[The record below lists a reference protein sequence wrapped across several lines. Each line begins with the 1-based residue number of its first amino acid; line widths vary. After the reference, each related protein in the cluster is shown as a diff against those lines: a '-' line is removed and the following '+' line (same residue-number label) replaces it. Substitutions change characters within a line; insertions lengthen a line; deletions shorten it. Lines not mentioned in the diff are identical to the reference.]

1 MEVSETILARG
12 HSNILATHGT
22 TFEITKESELSKRGD
37 CIIAVAADK
46 ALTDLSLKFKE
57 SVHRENAK
65 ITVSIEAG
73 NTTETI
79 NAFGDPQLILT
90 HPTDIVVRKSNYI
103 CNRTLA
109 IKADKSAAD
118 FQRKLVEKLRIPEQE
133 VKIVFTV
140 ET

>member
-1 MEVSETILARG
+1 MEVSETIVARG
-12 HSNILATHGT
+12 HRNILATHGT

-46 ALTDLSLKFKE
+46 ALTDLSFKFKE
-57 SVHRENAK
+57 SIRMENAK

-73 NTTETI
+73 KTMETI
-79 NAFGDPQLILT
+79 NAFGHPLLILT

-118 FQRKLVEKLRIPEQE
+118 FQRNLAEKLRKPEQE
-133 VKIVFTV
+133 VRIVLTV
-140 ET
+140 KT

>member
-1 MEVSETILARG
+1 MEVSETIVARG
-12 HSNILATHGT
+12 HRNILATHGT

-46 ALTDLSLKFKE
+46 ALTDLSLKFKK
-57 SVHRENAK
+57 SVRRENAK

-73 NTTETI
+73 EIVETI
-79 NAFGDPQLILT
+79 NAFGQPLLILT

-109 IKADKSAAD
+109 VKADKAAAD
-118 FQRKLVEKLRIPEQE
+118 FQRNLAEKLREPEQE
-133 VKIVFTV
+133 VRIILTV
-140 ET
+140 KT